1 MRTRTTTATAT
12 AAAALTTAVALLLTG
27 CGGGSD
33 SDDSG
38 KDEIAG
44 ADTGAS
50 ASASP
55 SPSASEDG
63 VDRPEIKLPKDIE
76 NVFEGGS
83 TGDAKKDAVLADN
96 ERRVNSIDEAI
107 VVDAEKHPALE
118 FYSKDDAL
126 LSAATYIKS
135 FYDNDRSFT
144 GKTRYYER
152 EVTFAKDGSAT
163 VTYCMDS
170 TDTYPKDRKT
180 GKVDRSVKASPN
192 DYVFY
197 NTRLEKNTEGVWQTT
212 SVSSTEAAKRCM

>member
-1 MRTRTTTATAT
+1 MRTRTTTATA
-12 AAAALTTAVALLLTG
+12 AAALTAAVALLLTA

-44 ADTGAS
+44 ADTGASAS

-76 NVFEGGS
+76 NVFEGGA

-126 LSAATYIKS
+126 MSAATYIKS
-135 FYDNDRSFT
+135 FYDNNRSFS

-152 EVTFAKDGSAT
+152 EATFAKDGSAT

-170 TDTYPKDRKT
+170 TNTYPKDRKT
-180 GKVDRSVKASPN
+180 GKVDRSVEASPN

-197 NTRLEKNTEGVWQTT
+197 NTRLEKNADGVWQTT
-212 SVSSTEAAKRCM
+212 SVSSTEAAERCM

>member
-1 MRTRTTTATAT
+1 MRTRTTTATA
-12 AAAALTTAVALLLTG
+12 AATLATAVALLLSG
-27 CGGGSD
+27 CGGSD
-33 SDDSG
+33 GEDSG

-44 ADTGAS
+44 ADTRAS

-55 SPSASEDG
+55 SASASEDG
-63 VDRPEIKLPKDIE
+63 IERPEIKLPKDIE
-76 NVFEGGS
+76 NVFEEGS

-126 LSAATYIKS
+126 MSAVTYVKS
-135 FYDNDRSFT
+135 FYDNGRSFT
-144 GKTRYYER
+144 GKTRYYDR
-152 EVTFAKDGSAT
+152 EVTLAKDGSAS
-163 VTYCMDS
+163 VTYCMDA
-170 TDTYPKDRKT
+170 TGTYPKDRAT
-180 GKVDRSVKASPN
+180 GKVDRSVKASPS

-197 NTRLEKNTEGVWQTT
+197 NTRLEKNSEGVWQTT